1 MHKKNRDSSMANPI
15 NHLTGMSWNNTA
27 IPLLLQP
34 EIKSIQLL
42 ILAVSLCISFTGC
55 CTIYTRGEC
64 GKCVKNSWHIERDG
78 SFSAEDK
85 TMSITATSRKRYQYM
100 PFTDWAFLSKPQK
113 ESATYSLTSPPD
125 DAELFQ
131 WEVIPTNNTTWQ
143 FDKRSWDIPQLPVE
157 DSNAFILPVL
167 HPKQNQND
175 SPQKYQLHTQNSSVT
190 TVFIHSDEI
199 DYFSKPFLLLSP
211 KNRFKL
217 LIPYK
222 IEDNLYYLYSPK
234 DSGILFND
242 TGKLNFAGAFWT
254 VLLIPP
260 ACVLDIVLSPFEIL
274 GATLFITGMNW

>member
-1 MHKKNRDSSMANPI
+1 MANPM
-15 NHLTGMSWNNTA
+15 NHLTCMSWNNTA
-27 IPLLLQP
+27 LASLLHS
-34 EIKSIQLL
+34 EIKSILLL
-42 ILAVSLCISFTGC
+42 ILAVSLCISSTGC
-55 CTIYTRGEC
+55 CTIFTKGEC
-64 GKCVKNSWHIERDG
+64 GKCVENSWHIERDG

-100 PFTDWAFLSKPQK
+100 PFTDWAFLSKPRK

-143 FDKRSWDIPQLPVE
+143 FDKRSWNIPHLPVE
-157 DSNAFILPVL
+157 DPNAFILPVL

-175 SPQKYQLHTQNSSVT
+175 SPQYQLHTPNASVT
-190 TVFIHSDEI
+190 TVFIHSGEI
-199 DYFSKPFLLLSP
+199 DYFSKPFLLLAP

-234 DSGILFND
+234 DSDILFND

-254 VLLIPP
+254 VLLVPP